1 MVIPLQAGLILIYYL
16 FFLGWSYDANAP
28 DGKFFSFF
36 LLDLHI
42 SVLPPKLL
50 FYRVSLR

>member
-28 DGKFFSFF
+28 DGKFFF
-36 LLDLHI
+36 LLFAW
-42 SVLPPKLL
+42 PA
-50 FYRVSLR
+50 YLRSSSKIPFI